1 MTPPSTATSSDAAAG
16 LLVERRP
23 GGLGS
28 RRARLLTAGGLL
40 AFVAAS
46 GLLIASKGLI
56 LSRDWLFA
64 WLLLGLLAV
73 SLADVKRWARGVI
86 VDWLPLMAV
95 LLLYDLSKPVS
106 EWLGT
111 QPHVL
116 PQLDADRWLTGGA
129 VPSGALQDA
138 LYQAGSPHW
147 YDDVAF
153 FVYLSHF
160 FVTLVVAAA
169 LWRLAYPR
177 FRQFR
182 TLVVALA
189 TAGFVTY
196 VLFPAVPP
204 WLAGLQGHIAPVH
217 RVIAEM
223 WGHVGLQPA
232 QALFEN
238 HGEFYNQVAAL
249 PSLHAA
255 YPMLLLLFFWR
266 DGRWVRLGL
275 TAYVLA
281 MGFTL
286 VYTGEH
292 YVSDLLVGWAYA
304 GGVFA
309 AVAALRGLGPA
320 ARRRSRARPQPARA
334 G

>member
-1 MTPPSTATSSDAAAG
+1 MTSPSTAFSAEPALVSRRARRLTAAG
-16 LLVERRP
+16 LLAFILASA
-23 GGLGS
+23 GL
-28 RRARLLTAGGLL
+28 
-40 AFVAAS
+40 VAAE
-46 GLLIASKGLI
+46 GLI

-106 EWLGT
+106 DWLGSR
-111 QPHVL
+111 PHLL

-129 VPSGALQDA
+129 VPSDFLQHA
-138 LYQAGSPHW
+138 LYRPGVAHW
-147 YDDVAF
+147 YDVAAF

-160 FVTLVVAAA
+160 FVTLTVAAV
-169 LWRLAYPR
+169 LWRVAYPR
-177 FRQFR
+177 FREWR
-182 TLVVALA
+182 ALVVTLA
-189 TAGFVTY
+189 TAGFATY

-204 WLAGLQGHIAPVH
+204 WLAAYQGHIAPVR
-217 RVIAEM
+217 RVVADM
-223 WGHVGLQPA
+223 WSQVGIEPA
-232 QALFEN
+232 HALFEN

-255 YPMLLLLFFWR
+255 YPLLLALFAWPYAR
-266 DGRWVRLGL
+266 RWLRGL
-275 TAYVLA
+275 LVAYVVA

-292 YVSDLLVGWAYA
+292 YVADVLAGWAYA
-304 GGVFA
+304 GTTYA
-309 AVAALRGLGPA
+309 AVSAF
-320 ARRRSRARPQPARA
+320 RRRVRLPRPLPRLQLQQRA
-334 G
+334 

>member
-1 MTPPSTATSSDAAAG
+1 MTPPSTATSGEGPS
-16 LLVERRP
+16 LLA
-23 GGLGS
+23 S
-28 RRARLLTAGGLL
+28 RRARLITAAGLA

-46 GLLIASKGLI
+46 AALVTAKGII

-73 SLADVKRWARGVI
+73 SLTDVKRWARGVI

-95 LLLYDLSKPVS
+95 LLLYDLSRPVS

-129 VPSGALQDA
+129 VPSDALQHA
-138 LYQAGSPHW
+138 LYHAGNPRW

-160 FVTLVVAAA
+160 FVTLTVAAA

-204 WLAGLQGHIAPVH
+204 WLAGLEGHIAPVH

-255 YPMLLLLFFWR
+255 YPLLLLLFFWR

-275 TAYVLA
+275 AVYVVA

-292 YVSDLLVGWAYA
+292 YVADVLVGWAYA
-304 GGVFA
+304 GAVFA
-309 AVAALRGLGPA
+309 AVAAFRAASPA
-320 ARRRSRARPQPARA
+320 ARRRSPAPPQPARA